1 LAALGGA
8 YPDYVG
14 PGSQRRAH
22 DLMRSGPIAEG
33 DDGRAVDRHAL
44 PGNIRGEQV
53 KVNVST
59 TGAFFQ
65 LPIQGDKDD
74 LAIRHRDFVEV
85 LNEHDIAGGI
95 QRYSQLGGVLIG
107 YGPRNDRR
115 ETYRLSEF
123 HPVVSP
129 GLGYRNRRLVLQTVD
144 YEIYPRGRDARCHDY
159 RNEGRKRIRACGP
172 VVKLVG

>member
-1 LAALGGA
+1 TCRAAFEQGKSPDRRLTLCHYAIWTTGSQADYLPGRRLGEIEREGRSALIENSQLVILAALGGA
-8 YPDYVG
+8 YPDYVS

-85 LNEHDIAGGI
+85 LNEHDIAGG
-95 QRYSQLGGVLIG
+95 
-107 YGPRNDRR
+107 
-115 ETYRLSEF
+115 
-123 HPVVSP
+123 
-129 GLGYRNRRLVLQTVD
+129 
-144 YEIYPRGRDARCHDY
+144 
-159 RNEGRKRIRACGP
+159 
-172 VVKLVG
+172 